1 MIGKYYKFIVIGN
14 DKIGGVLYAPSN
26 WPYPIAK
33 DGEEIKNWESL
44 VVELKD
50 GSYRPLHMCVGGA
63 NLVNKELKTLIE
75 SHTTPESEIEFLP
88 IKAISK
94 EYGNKTYYIIHFKK
108 IHDVIDKENTIYVKG
123 TDSIIKLRVDY
134 KKVKDLHI
142 FNSQPNINDI
152 IVSETLY
159 KAIKKQKL
167 NLGLDFMP
175 IYYILEESKE

>member
-50 GSYRPLHMCVGGA
+50 GSYRPFHMCVGGA

-75 SHTTPESEIEFLP
+75 SYTTPESEIEFLP

-94 EYGNKTYYIIHFKK
+94 EYGNKTYYIIHFK
-108 IHDVIDKENTIYVKG
+108 T
-123 TDSIIKLRVDY
+123 
-134 KKVKDLHI
+134 KK
-142 FNSQPNINDI
+142 
-152 IVSETLY
+152 TLY
-159 KAIKKQKL
+159 ML
-167 NLGLDFMP
+167 
-175 IYYILEESKE
+175 KEQIV

>member
-1 MIGKYYKFIVIGN
+1 MTGKYYKFIVIGN

-44 VVELKD
+44 VVELQD
-50 GSYRPLHMCVGGA
+50 GTYRP
-63 NLVNKELKTLIE
+63 
-75 SHTTPESEIEFLP
+75 F
-88 IKAISK
+88 ISK